1 MKKIIVVFDGFC
13 ILCNRY
19 VLLISERDL
28 NNKFYFTTFQSRFI
42 KDNYPKIKLA
52 NTVFVITEENEIL
65 TKSEAIIYC
74 LSNIRFNKLC
84 LKLIRYVPFVI
95 LDFIYN
101 IIAIYRYKTF
111 GKYNKCTIPKN
122 ISKIKILY

>member
-52 NTVFVITEENEIL
+52 NTVLVITEENEIL
-65 TKSEAIIYC
+65 TKSEAVIYC

>member
-1 MKKIIVVFDGFC
+1 MKKIVVVFDGFC
-13 ILCNRY
+13 VLCNRY

-52 NTVFVITEENEIL
+52 NTVLVITEENKIL
-65 TKSEAIIYC
+65 TRSEAIIYC

-84 LKLIRYVPFVI
+84 LKLMRYVPFVI
-95 LDFIYN
+95 FDFIYN

>member
-52 NTVFVITEENEIL
+52 NTVLVITEENEIL

>member
-52 NTVFVITEENEIL
+52 NTVLVITEENEIL

-101 IIAIYRYKTF
+101 TIAIYRYKTF

>member
-52 NTVFVITEENEIL
+52 NTVLVITEENEIL
-65 TKSEAIIYC
+65 TKSEAVIYC

-95 LDFIYN
+95 LDFIYK

>member
-1 MKKIIVVFDGFC
+1 MKKIVVVFDGFC
-13 ILCNRY
+13 VLCNRY

-52 NTVFVITEENEIL
+52 NTVLVITEENKIL
-65 TKSEAIIYC
+65 TRSEAIIYC

-84 LKLIRYVPFVI
+84 LKLMRYVPFVI
-95 LDFIYN
+95 FDFVYN

>member
-1 MKKIIVVFDGFC
+1 MKKIVVAFDGFC
-13 ILCNRY
+13 VLCNRY

-52 NTVFVITEENEIL
+52 NTVLVITEENKIL
-65 TKSEAIIYC
+65 TRSEAIIYC

-84 LKLIRYVPFVI
+84 LKLMRYVPFVI
-95 LDFIYN
+95 FDFVYN

>member
-1 MKKIIVVFDGFC
+1 M
-13 ILCNRY
+13 
-19 VLLISERDL
+19 ISERDL

-52 NTVFVITEENEIL
+52 NTVLVITEENKIL
-65 TKSEAIIYC
+65 TRSEAIIYC

-84 LKLIRYVPFVI
+84 LKLMRYVPFVI
-95 LDFIYN
+95 FDFVYN